1 MVAVAKSLLATT
13 LKVAATALLAYV
25 TAKAVK
31 STTETGTMSKPK
43 KETPLKDEYV
53 PFHKGNYG
61 FAGFN
66 ILTDNLVRSY
76 YYLNKRN
83 SNIYSKEVA
92 ERLHEIERG
101 AFEGINKLLKHMY
114 EEKQKKKEV

>member
-1 MVAVAKSLLATT
+1 
-13 LKVAATALLAYV
+13 
-25 TAKAVK
+25 
-31 STTETGTMSKPK
+31 MSFFQGYIGNYNL
-43 KETPLKDEYV
+43 TPPKDEYV

-83 SNIYSKEVA
+83 LKIYSKEVA

-101 AFEGINKLLKHMY
+101 AFEGINKLLKRMY